1 MAKKRSGSAELFPTD
16 EPIPPAAM
24 IGRDDDVD
32 AIARGLLGGANLI
45 VAGPRRTGKTS
56 VCDAAVAVCAREDC
70 YTASVDL
77 FRIADTS
84 ELAETL
90 TLRLLANRPALRRA
104 LRSAAAARSGRLID
118 ALSTSVAY
126 RAREDLGEQVEVALT
141 VGKARDVQ
149 RALVAAWELAERIA
163 TADDRRLVIFLDEF
177 QEVASGFYGNPG
189 VVTRQMRAVFQRS
202 PHVSVLFAGSIEHVI
217 RDLFARSD
225 RALSQ
230 FGGLHELSPIE
241 DDAWRDG
248 LRKRLALDRCSIV
261 DSALERL
268 LTASEGHPRA
278 TMLIA
283 QQSHAVA
290 VEELRRRID
299 DATVVAGLGRAMRA
313 DRLKNEQTL
322 ERIRAINRHAQR
334 VAERVARGEPLY
346 QGLNPRAASGALER
360 LRDAGVV
367 ERGTRRGAWSISDPL
382 LRRYLAGLPDG

>member
-1 MAKKRSGSAELFPTD
+1 MSKRRPGSAELFPTD
-16 EPIPPAAM
+16 EPIPAAAM

-32 AIARGLLGGANLI
+32 AIARGLLGGANLV

-56 VCDAAVAVCAREDC
+56 VCDAAVAVCAREGC

-77 FRIADTS
+77 FRIADAA
-84 ELAETL
+84 ELAETV
-90 TLRLLANRPALRRA
+90 TLRLLDNRPVLRRA
-104 LRSAAAARSGRLID
+104 LRGAAARSGRLVD

-126 RAREDLGEQVEVALT
+126 RARQDLGEQVELALT
-141 VGKARDVQ
+141 VSAGRDRQ
-149 RALVAAWELAERIA
+149 RSLAAAWELAERIA
-163 TADDRRLVIFLDEF
+163 AADDRRLVLFLDEF
-177 QEVASGFYGNPG
+177 QEVASGFYGDPG

-217 RDLFARSD
+217 RDLFAPSE

-230 FGGLHELSPIE
+230 FGGLHDLAPI
-241 DDAWRDG
+241 DDEAWREG
-248 LRKRLALDRCSIV
+248 LRKRLALDRCAIA

-283 QQSHAVA
+283 QQAHAVC
-290 VEELRRRID
+290 VGELRRRID
-299 DATVVAGLGRAMRA
+299 DAAVVDGLGRAMRA
-313 DRLKNEQTL
+313 DRLKHDQTL

-346 QGLNPRAASGALER
+346 QDLNPRTASGVLAR
-360 LRDAGVV
+360 LRDAGVI
-367 ERGTRRGAWSISDPL
+367 ERGGRRGEWSIGDPL
-382 LRRYLAGLPDG
+382 LRRYLASLPGG

>member
-104 LRSAAAARSGRLID
+104 LRSAAARSGRLID

-248 LRKRLALDRCSIV
+248 LRERLALDRCSIV

>member
-104 LRSAAAARSGRLID
+104 LRSAAARSGRLID

-230 FGGLHELSPIE
+230 FGGLHEVSPIE

-248 LRKRLALDRCSIV
+248 LRERLALDRCSIV